1 MSEENKGGF
10 LSEIKNQVLATIG
23 VIITA
28 AGGIAV
34 SNMEALF
41 SPSEDEPAVES
52 VEQAAKEST
61 KDTLVVI
68 QKQQPKV
75 IVKEV
80 KPKKTVTEKRKEEFD
95 W

>member
-41 SPSEDEPAVES
+41 SPAEDEPAVES
-52 VEQAAKEST
+52 VEQTAKEST

-68 QKQQPKV
+68 QKEQPKV

-80 KPKKTVTEKRKEEFD
+80 KPKKTATEKRKEEFD

>member
-52 VEQAAKEST
+52 VEQAAKETT

-68 QKQQPKV
+68 QKEQPKV

-80 KPKKTVTEKRKEEFD
+80 KPKKTATEKRKEEFD

>member
-68 QKQQPKV
+68 QKEQPKV

-80 KPKKTVTEKRKEEFD
+80 KPKKTATEKRKEEFD

>member
-41 SPSEDEPAVES
+41 SPSEDEPAVET
-52 VEQAAKEST
+52 VEQAAKESS

-68 QKQQPKV
+68 QKEQPKV

-80 KPKKTVTEKRKEEFD
+80 KPKKTATEKRKEEFD

>member
-10 LSEIKNQVLATIG
+10 LSEIKNQILATIG

-41 SPSEDEPAVES
+41 NPSEEDPAIENVE
-52 VEQAAKEST
+52 EATKEST
-61 KDTLVVI
+61 KDTLIVI
-68 QKQQPKV
+68 QREQPKI
-75 IVKEV
+75 IVKEA
-80 KPKKTVTEKRKEEFD
+80 KPKKTATEKRKEEFD

>member
-10 LSEIKNQVLATIG
+10 LSEIKNQILATIG

-41 SPSEDEPAVES
+41 NPSEDKPTVENVEEATKEPI
-52 VEQAAKEST
+52 
-61 KDTLVVI
+61 KDTLIVI

-80 KPKKTVTEKRKEEFD
+80 KPKKTVREKRKEEFD

>member
-41 SPSEDEPAVES
+41 SPSEDEPAVET

-68 QKQQPKV
+68 QKEQPKV
-75 IVKEV
+75 IVKQV
-80 KPKKTVTEKRKEEFD
+80 KPKKTATEKRKEEFD

>member
-34 SNMEALF
+34 SNMEALL

-52 VEQAAKEST
+52 VEQVAKEST
-61 KDTLVVI
+61 KDTLIVI
-68 QKQQPKV
+68 QKEQPKV
-75 IVKEV
+75 IVKKA
-80 KPKKTVTEKRKEEFD
+80 KPKKTATEKRKEEFD

>member
-41 SPSEDEPAVES
+41 SPAEDEPAVES
-52 VEQAAKEST
+52 VEQIAKEST

-68 QKQQPKV
+68 QKEQPKV

-80 KPKKTVTEKRKEEFD
+80 KPKKTATEKRKEEFD

>member
-41 SPSEDEPAVES
+41 NPSEDEPAVES
-52 VEQAAKEST
+52 VEQSAKEST

-68 QKQQPKV
+68 QKEQPKV

-80 KPKKTVTEKRKEEFD
+80 KPKKTATEKRKEEFD

>member
-10 LSEIKNQVLATIG
+10 LSEIKNQILATIG

-41 SPSEDEPAVES
+41 NPSEEEPAIENVE
-52 VEQAAKEST
+52 ETTKEPT
-61 KDTLVVI
+61 KDTLIVI
-68 QKQQPKV
+68 QREQPKV